1 MQRLLARIQL
11 QIEPFLLHAAY
22 ALGTRM
28 AATTAFSVCT
38 IIRPVLDAAIKYKLT
53 LRVAHVFV
61 LVLVFLLATVALG
74 VMRLGLARAA
84 AVLALLDRTTLRV
97 DVM

>member
-1 MQRLLARIQL
+1 
-11 QIEPFLLHAAY
+11 
-22 ALGTRM
+22 M